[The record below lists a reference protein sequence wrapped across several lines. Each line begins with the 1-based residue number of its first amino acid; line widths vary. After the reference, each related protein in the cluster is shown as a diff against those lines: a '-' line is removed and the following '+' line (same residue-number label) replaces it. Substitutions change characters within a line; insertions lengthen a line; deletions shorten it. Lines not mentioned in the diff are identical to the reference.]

1 MAVSAQ
7 RRRRALVAVVAA
19 LIAAGAF
26 YLAMEYTGK
35 TPTSTGNSTN
45 NTTPPIP
52 NVTVVEAA
60 SNIAAGAP
68 LTAADLTTK
77 PVPQN
82 LMTILTTAG
91 GTDYTTIASLTQTT
105 HYASTTIFAGLPV
118 LSSMVTTSAASAA
131 PAAAGLPAVLPSGY
145 VAVSI
150 PYAPEASSGT
160 GEGTGGYIQAL
171 DRIDILVY
179 NPTGT
184 TLYWGYQKVLVLA
197 IGQGSGSA
205 ATAAPSSAGAAASS
219 SAASSSTSALLMVEL
234 PAQDAAALIAAT
246 DNSDVLQYLIV
257 SSNDYPTAGASP
269 VPAIGAQP
277 GSISGTS
284 PNTYFGG

>member
-35 TPTSTGNSTN
+35 TPSSTGNSTN
-45 NTTPPIP
+45 PTAPAIP

-60 SNIAAGAP
+60 ANISAGNP
-68 LTAADLTTK
+68 LTAANLTTK

-91 GTDYTTIASLTQTT
+91 GTDYTTVASLTQTT
-105 HYASTTIFAGLPV
+105 HYASTTIFAGLPI

-150 PYAPEASSGT
+150 PYAPGASSGT

-179 NPTGT
+179 NPPGT
-184 TLYWGYQKVLVLA
+184 TLYWAYQKVLVLA
-197 IGQGSGSA
+197 VGKSSGAPAPA
-205 ATAAPSSAGAAASS
+205 ASAGAGST
-219 SAASSSTSALLMVEL
+219 ASSSTTSAPSTLIMVEL

-246 DNSDVLQYLIV
+246 DATDDLQYLVV

-269 VPAIGAQP
+269 VPGIGAQP
-277 GSISGTS
+277 GNVTA